1 MPGTVGGGT
10 RLHACRRCSLHPWLR
25 LERWLGCRARTRVG
39 AHVASREPDAVA
51 PAPRPLPSLD
61 DGHCGQVV
69 EERLCDPSSL
79 VLGQAVGDRRH
90 LARASHRRRREHELD
105 EVRLGVRPCEQ
116 GEVPRV
122 DLLRSGGR
130 VRAFATS
137 AEVGDSR
144 WKEFLIGDRC

>member
-1 MPGTVGGGT
+1 M
-10 RLHACRRCSLHPWLR
+10 
-25 LERWLGCRARTRVG
+25 RWI
-39 AHVASREPDAVA
+39 EDAVTNLQA
-51 PAPRPLPSLD
+51 VGITLIRATRPTPPGDVWVRWPLPSLD

-69 EERLCDPSSL
+69 EERLCDPSPL